1 MKRKTV
7 YWFLVLILVVGMV
20 VYPFAATE
28 RAEASTSVTN
38 VWVELSDDTALNT
51 TSTDLEYIIHFTT
64 TTALTGGVDTITLTF
79 PDGTVA
85 MGAPAGQEGSG
96 YAGRGGLLDLHA
108 ESGYPGRVYYHS
120 DTAIALIEKEVTQN
134 ETDKLLSIN
143 NLRRTKLTKFSK
155 GGN

>member
-1 MKRKTV
+1 VRLIGKMMKRKTV
-7 YWFLVLILVVGMV
+7 YRFLVPILVVGMV

-96 YAGRGGLLDLHA
+96 YAGRGG
-108 ESGYPGRVYYHS
+108 GYWIYM
-120 DTAIALIEKEVTQN
+120 QN
-134 ETDKLLSIN
+134 PATLAGFTITPIQPSL
-143 NLRRTKLTKFSK
+143 
-155 GGN
+155 